1 MPVMF
6 IKAVTQD
13 ASVSFSSSPH
23 LRRVSRNC
31 KTSMIARCTRLEH
44 EAPPT
49 FGLLVSRPRAS
60 HPNGFLLGLDSFYK
74 FRGTNCI
81 TKNVWN
87 ILVAPGI
94 DIMIKR
100 VIQVHFYHNWNFEY
114 LPNEHWALSSE
125 PNNKREREC
134 MSFQCSFSILVYNRH
149 DHSRR
154 CISSAQSTKV
164 ISTLC
169 CDLWLPS

>member
-1 MPVMF
+1 MSNPRRKELTSMDSSWRFLGSWTSCFRLYSYFSICPSQGARWDLYAGSIAESKLKELHPAMPVMF

-31 KTSMIARCTRLEH
+31 KTSMIARCTRLEN

-81 TKNVWN
+81 TKNV
-87 ILVAPGI
+87 
-94 DIMIKR
+94 
-100 VIQVHFYHNWNFEY
+100 
-114 LPNEHWALSSE
+114 
-125 PNNKREREC
+125 
-134 MSFQCSFSILVYNRH
+134 
-149 DHSRR
+149 
-154 CISSAQSTKV
+154 
-164 ISTLC
+164 
-169 CDLWLPS
+169 